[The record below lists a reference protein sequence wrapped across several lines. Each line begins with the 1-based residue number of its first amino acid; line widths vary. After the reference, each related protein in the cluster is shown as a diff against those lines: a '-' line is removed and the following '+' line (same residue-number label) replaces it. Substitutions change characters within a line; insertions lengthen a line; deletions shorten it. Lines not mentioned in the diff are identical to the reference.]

1 MSGLI
6 PALVQD
12 SLLAAGLQDSLLASG
27 GAVPA
32 EGPAGLTEVTVLFT
46 LALAL
51 SLVIERILEIL
62 KAFYDLVDSRLDWYR
77 QWTVRATRFR
87 DFLERRLRLSQHVS
101 VERLK
106 PILDQFSDRLLNG
119 QGTYPGT
126 LPVISGDLV
135 RVTWV
140 RAGAKGTG
148 VLIGI
153 GLAYLCRVDLLSVW
167 QNPESVQVTFDPRQ
181 AWLSGVAIGLGSGVV
196 HKLITTL
203 ERKRDEHAAKR
214 G

>member
-1 MSGLI
+1 MSALI

-12 SLLAAGLQDSLLASG
+12 SLLAAGIQDSLLATG

-62 KAFYDLVDSRLDWYR
+62 KAFYDLLDSRLDWHR
-77 QWTVRATRFR
+77 DWTARAKRLR
-87 DFLERRLRLSQHVS
+87 DFMERRLRLSQHVS

-135 RVTWV
+135 RAAWV
-140 RAGAKGTG
+140 RVGAKVAG

-153 GLAYLCRVDLLSVW
+153 GLAYLCRVDLLSIW
-167 QNPESVQVTFDPRQ
+167 QNPEADRLMFDPRQ

-203 ERKRDEHAAKR
+203 ERKRDEHVAKR
-214 G
+214 S

>member
-1 MSGLI
+1 MIALL
-6 PALVQD
+6 PHLVQD
-12 SLLAAGLQDSLLASG
+12 SLLASGFQDSVLAAG
-27 GAVPA
+27 GAVPS
-32 EGPAGLTEVTVLFT
+32 EGPAGLTEVTVLFA

-62 KAFYDLVDSRLDWYR
+62 KAFYDLLDSRLDWYHD
-77 QWTVRATRFR
+77 WTLRAVRLR

-101 VERLK
+101 PEKLK
-106 PILDQFSDRLLNG
+106 PILDQFSDRMLNG

-135 RVTWV
+135 RITWV
-140 RAGAKGTG
+140 RAGSKIVG

-153 GLAYLCRVDLLSVW
+153 GLVYLCKVDLLSVW
-167 QNPESVQVTFDPRQ
+167 QNPESVKVTFFHRQ
-181 AWLSGVAIGLGSGVV
+181 AWLSGVAIGLGSGIV

-203 ERKRDEHAAKR
+203 ERKRDEHAAKA

>member
-62 KAFYDLVDSRLDWYR
+62 KAFYDLIDSRLDWYR
-77 QWTVRATRFR
+77 QWTVRATRLR

-135 RVTWV
+135 RASWV
-140 RAGAKGTG
+140 RAGAKAAG

-181 AWLSGVAIGLGSGVV
+181 AWLSGVAIGLGSGIV